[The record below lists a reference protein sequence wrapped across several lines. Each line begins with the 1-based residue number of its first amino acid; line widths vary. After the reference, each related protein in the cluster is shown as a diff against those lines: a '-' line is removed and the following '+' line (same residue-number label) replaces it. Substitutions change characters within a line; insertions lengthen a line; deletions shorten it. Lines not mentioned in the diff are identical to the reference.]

1 MSVVGCV
8 KWFNAKKGY
17 GFITVQSQTV
27 PQANTD
33 VFVHFSN
40 LNVSEDCYKRLFPGE
55 YVSMSLGKGKDGRDI
70 CMDVS
75 GVEGGRLLTENTE
88 YFYRVTK
95 RYDGP
100 REEGA
105 SSVEPV
111 VASADDSTEEPEA
124 TTDNPVAEDEND
136 PEA

>member
-1 MSVVGCV
+1 MSLIGCV

-17 GFITVQSQTV
+17 GFITVQSQSV
-27 PQANTD
+27 PQANSD

-40 LNVSEDCYKRLFPGE
+40 LNVSDECYKRLFPGE

-70 CMDVS
+70 CLDVS

-95 RYDGP
+95 RHDIS
-100 REEGA
+100 EK
-105 SSVEPV
+105 
-111 VASADDSTEEPEA
+111 TEPEVDA
-124 TTDNPVAEDEND
+124 ETTVDNPVVDEND

>member
-17 GFITVQSQTV
+17 GFITVQS
-27 PQANTD
+27 PSSELANTD
-33 VFVHFSN
+33 VFVHFSH
-40 LNVSEDCYKRLFPGE
+40 LNVSGDCYKRLFPGE
-55 YVSMSLGKGKDGRDI
+55 YVSMSLGKSKDGRDI

-100 REEGA
+100 QETQETKETKEETT
-105 SSVEPV
+105 E
-111 VASADDSTEEPEA
+111 ADERNVGESD
-124 TTDNPVAEDEND
+124 
-136 PEA
+136 

>member
-17 GFITVQSQTV
+17 GFITVQSQNV

-40 LNVSEDCYKRLFPGE
+40 LNVTEDCYKRLFPGE

-100 REEGA
+100 REEGG
-105 SSVEPV
+105 SSVEPED
-111 VASADDSTEEPEA
+111 ASTEDPVA